1 LSFEDEPRPV
11 TSPTSPDEFDDLYD
25 VSPPGTP
32 QPIPQI
38 PAPAG
43 PVNQIP
49 RRPVGASA
57 SNSKYFLLIRSD
69 MHIFREFRAASFH
82 I

>member
-1 LSFEDEPRPV
+1 LSFEDEPRPL

-32 QPIPQI
+32 QLAPQRHTRT
-38 PAPAG
+38 A

-49 RRPVGASA
+49 RRPVGAST
-57 SNSKYFLLIRSD
+57 SHS
-69 MHIFREFRAASFH
+69 M
-82 I
+82 